1 MITWVGIS
9 TETREHAIAP
19 VREGLMELIA
29 ARRPRDAP
37 ALREFAA
44 AYLRRL
50 SADAAEHA
58 TVEEMFG
65 EVTGVFDFA
74 AGRGDRPILVR
85 AFNPTRE
92 AHGYERAGS
101 VLETSTEDLPFLVD
115 SVREALLAEGMVIQR
130 VLHPIV
136 GLERDD
142 EGRIAAVLHPRE
154 ASTRES
160 VMHFD
165 LEQRLEGNQLE
176 ALAAAMRSVLGD
188 VRRAV
193 QDFPA
198 MADRGRRMVQ
208 LAGAGAVRYPDDEV
222 DETAAFLE
230 WLLAGHFIFLGYRE
244 YRITEETIGV
254 LAGSGLGILADEAS
268 SRYARPQSIAALPDD
283 VRERALEGDL
293 LIVSKT
299 NRLSTVHRRARMDY
313 VGVRKVS
320 ADGHIS
326 GEARMLGLFTTKA
339 YAQPASQTPLLH
351 RKLRQILRHE
361 DLIEGSHDY
370 KAAVSLFDSFPKD
383 ELFSARTDDL
393 RRAVVALLAL
403 EGDRVR
409 LLGRVASDGRSAS
422 LIAALPAARYDPD
435 LLEAFAAL
443 LRERFGT
450 GAVDTQTVLAEG
462 ERVRVHATVHVPEG
476 VPDVSLRELEQELV
490 SLTRTWDDALRE
502 RLVDRFGP
510 TRGREL
516 AAHWGPRFPEY
527 YRASVEPS
535 LAVGDV
541 ECFDRLEREGEP
553 FVVGLQNQSP
563 PAALVARTRVA
574 LYKTG
579 GKVELGEAMP
589 TLEDLGLRV
598 VEEVPTRLLGG
609 DGDTWVQDFGVLG
622 PGDRPL
628 DLADV
633 GERVAE
639 CIAAVRRGHAESDT
653 LNRLVLVAGLDWRQV
668 NVLRAYRMY
677 RQRIGSRFTQG
688 YQNDVLAANPELTAK
703 LVRYFELRFDPARP
717 RDEAAEAA
725 LHEEIRA
732 DLDAVVSLDHDR
744 ILRNQLGLVD
754 ATLRTNA
761 FKPDRD
767 VTAFKLRSADVPA
780 IPRPA
785 PVFEIYVYSP
795 AMEGIHLRSGKVARG
810 GIRWSDRMDYRTE
823 VYGLMRAQ
831 MTKNAVIVPAG
842 AKGGFYLKA
851 PPADP
856 GELKAEVARQYV
868 RYVTGLLEVTDNL
881 VGGEIAHPERVRVL
895 DEDDAYL
902 VVAAD
907 KGTATFSDTA
917 NRVSEE
923 RGFWLGDAFA
933 SGGSSGYDHKALG
946 ITARGAWESVKRH
959 FSELGVDVAADPFT
973 VVGIG
978 DMSGDVFGN
987 GMLLSD
993 RIRLVGAYDHRHV
1006 FLDPEPDP
1014 DTGFAE
1020 RKRLFA
1026 VPGSSWDDYDRA
1038 GISEG
1043 GGVWPRTAKSIPL
1056 SPQVRTAL
1064 DVQAERMAPADLIR
1078 AILRA
1083 PVDLL
1088 WNGGIGS
1095 VVKASSESDADALDR
1110 ASDAIRVDAR
1120 DLRCRV
1126 VGEGG
1131 NLGLTRR
1138 ARVEYA
1144 REGGLINADFIDNS
1158 GGVDCSDHEV
1168 NLKILLGLAERR
1180 GEVDRAARD
1189 TLLRDVTDD
1198 VVEHV
1203 LYDSFLQAQILSEEI
1218 VVSKGRMYAYEDL
1231 MASLESSGLLDRDA
1245 EGLPGTEEVAER
1257 RRAGRG
1263 LERPELALL
1272 LAYAK
1277 RALRL
1282 SLLTSDFCENP
1293 WLERDLREYFPDRVV
1308 ERFGHLLAEH
1318 PLRRELIATVNANL
1332 VVNSLGPTFVSQ
1344 LAAERGAAPADVVRA
1359 YRIAHEVTGA
1369 RARWDAIECLP
1380 RGTDRAVVNDLMLGV
1395 DRLVEAAT
1403 RWYLAHGGDGSLDD
1417 QIESAAAPF
1426 ARLVAVLPDIGAD
1439 EWRESR
1445 REIVDKLVE
1454 HGVPDGVAW
1463 GHALIP
1469 ELMTAPDIIAVA
1481 EHTGRAVEEVTRTF
1495 HALASRL
1502 EIVWLLGA
1510 LDELPQPTRTQRWAV
1525 QAIREDC
1532 LDALAE
1538 LARCALKEAD
1548 TGQDAAAAVEAYLES
1563 RTALSRRLTAVTA
1576 SLTVEG
1582 TGDLPALM
1590 LAVRA
1595 VRALAG

>member
-1 MITWVGIS
+1 
-9 TETREHAIAP
+9 
-19 VREGLMELIA
+19 MELIA
-29 ARRPRDAP
+29 ARRSRDAP
-37 ALREFAA
+37 ALREFAT

-50 SADAAEHA
+50 SADAAQHA
-58 TVEEMFG
+58 ELDELYA

-74 AGRGDRPILVR
+74 ASRGDRPILVR
-85 AFNPTRE
+85 AFNPTTE
-92 AHGYERAGS
+92 EHGYSRAGS
-101 VLETSTEDLPFLVD
+101 VLETNTEDYPFLVD
-115 SVREALLAEGMVIQR
+115 SVRAAIAARDLTVQR
-130 VLHPIV
+130 VLHPVV
-136 GLERDD
+136 GLERD
-142 EGRIAAVLHPRE
+142 AAGAIVEVLHPRE

-165 LEQRLEGNQLE
+165 LDQRLEGDALE
-176 ALAAAMRSVLGD
+176 ALADEIRSVLGD

-193 QDFPA
+193 LDFPA

-208 LAGAGAVRYPDDEV
+208 LAGAGAARYPDDEV
-222 DETAAFLE
+222 DETVAFLE
-230 WLLAGHFIFLGYRE
+230 WLLADHFIFLGYRE
-244 YRITEETIGV
+244 YRIAEDRIGV
-254 LAGSGLGILADEAS
+254 APRSGLGILADEAS
-268 SRYARPQSIAALPDD
+268 SQFARPRALSELPAE
-283 VRERALEGDL
+283 VRERTLEGDL

-299 NRLSTVHRRARMDY
+299 NRLSTVHRRVRLDY
-313 VGVRKVS
+313 VGVRKVA
-320 ADGHIS
+320 ADGRVT

-339 YAQPASQTPLLH
+339 YAEPASQTPLLN

-370 KAAVSLFDSFPKD
+370 KAAVTLFDSFPKD
-383 ELFSARTDDL
+383 ELFSARIDDL
-393 RRAVVALLAL
+393 RRAVVALLSL

-409 LLGRVASDGRSAS
+409 LLGRVSSDGRSAS

-435 LLEAFAAL
+435 LLEAFTAL
-443 LRERFGT
+443 LRERFAAD
-450 GAVDTQTVLAEG
+450 AVDTQTVLGEG
-462 ERVRVHATVHVPEG
+462 DRIRVHATVHVPDG
-476 VPDVSLRELEQELV
+476 VPEVPLRELEQELV
-490 SLTRTWDDALRE
+490 ALTRTWDDVLRE
-502 RLVDRFGP
+502 QLVARFGP
-510 TRGREL
+510 ARGRAL
-516 AAHWGPRFPEY
+516 ASRWGPRFPEY
-527 YRASVEPS
+527 YRASADAS

-541 ECFDRLEREGEP
+541 ECLDRLEREGAP
-553 FVVGLQNQSP
+553 FVVGLQNQLP
-563 PAALVARTRVA
+563 PAAPVARTRVA

-579 GKVELGEAMP
+579 GKIELGEAMP

-609 DGDTWVQDFGVLG
+609 DGETWVQDFGVLG
-622 PGDRPL
+622 PGGGPL
-628 DLADV
+628 ELDDV
-633 GERVAE
+633 GERVAD
-639 CIAAVRRGHAESDT
+639 CIAAVRRGDAESDT

-668 NVLRAYRMY
+668 NILRAYRMY

-703 LVRYFELRFDPARP
+703 LMRYFELRFDPSHA
-717 RDEAAEAA
+717 RDEEAEGA
-725 LHEEIRA
+725 LADEIRA
-732 DLDAVVSLDHDR
+732 DLDAVASLDHDR
-744 ILRNQLGLVD
+744 ILRNQFGLID

-761 FKPDRD
+761 FDPDRE

-780 IPRPA
+780 IPQPA

-795 AMEGIHLRSGKVARG
+795 TMEGIHLRGGKVARG

-823 VYGLMRAQ
+823 VFGLMRAQ

-851 PPADP
+851 PPADRDA
-856 GELKAEVARQYV
+856 LKAEVERQYV
-868 RYVTGLLEVTDNL
+868 RYVTGLLELTDNL
-881 VGGEIAHPERVRVL
+881 VEGEVAHPERVRVL
-895 DEDDAYL
+895 DDDDTYL

-917 NRVSEE
+917 NRVSEQ

-959 FSELGVDVAADPFT
+959 FSELGVDVAADQFT

-1014 DTGFAE
+1014 DAGFAE
-1020 RKRLFA
+1020 RKRLFELS
-1026 VPGSSWDDYDRA
+1026 GSTWDDYDRA
-1038 GISEG
+1038 RISEG
-1043 GGVWPRTAKSIPL
+1043 GGVWPRSAKSIPL
-1056 SPQVRTAL
+1056 SAQARAAL
-1064 DVQAERMAPADLIR
+1064 GVTDERLAPTDLIR

-1088 WNGGIGS
+1088 WNGGIGT
-1095 VVKASSESDADALDR
+1095 VVKAADESDADAMDR

-1126 VGEGG
+1126 IGEGG

-1138 ARVEYA
+1138 ARVEFA
-1144 REGGLINADFIDNS
+1144 RGGGLINADFIDNS

-1180 GEVDRAARD
+1180 GELDRAGRD
-1189 TLLRDVTDD
+1189 ALLRDVTED
-1198 VVEHV
+1198 VVGHV
-1203 LYDSFLQAQILSEEI
+1203 LYDSFLQAQILSQE
-1218 VVSKGRMYAYEDL
+1218 VAVAKDRLYAYEDL
-1231 MASLESSGLLDRDA
+1231 MASLETAGLLVREV
-1245 EGLPGTEEVAER
+1245 EGLPSTEEVAER

-1263 LERPELALL
+1263 LERPELAFL

-1277 RALRL
+1277 RALARGL
-1282 SLLTSDFCENP
+1282 IASDFCDEP
-1293 WLERDLREYFPDRVV
+1293 SLERDLREYFPDRVV

-1318 PLRRELIATVNANL
+1318 PLRRELIAMVNANQ
-1332 VVNSLGPTFVSQ
+1332 VVNALGPTFVSQ
-1344 LAAERGAAPADVVRA
+1344 LAAERGAEPAAVVRA
-1359 YRIAHEVTGA
+1359 YRIARAVTGA
-1369 RARWDAIECLP
+1369 RARWDAVERLP
-1380 RGTDRAVVNDLMLGV
+1380 YGTDRGVVTGLMLGV

-1403 RWYLAHGGDGSLDD
+1403 RWYLAHPGGGGLTD
-1417 QIESAAAPF
+1417 QIVAAEGSF
-1426 ARLVAVLPDIGAD
+1426 ARLVAVLPEIGAD
-1439 EWRESR
+1439 EWRALR
-1445 REIVDKLVE
+1445 REAADKLVE
-1454 HGVPDGVAW
+1454 RGVPDDVAW
-1463 GHALIP
+1463 SHALIP

-1481 EHTGRAVEEVTRTF
+1481 EHTGRTVEDVTRTY

-1502 EIVWLLGA
+1502 DIVWLLGA

-1525 QAIREDC
+1525 QAVREDC
-1532 LDALAE
+1532 LEALAE
-1538 LARCALKEAD
+1538 LARCALVEGDA
-1548 TGQDAAAAVEAYLES
+1548 GQDPAAIVDAYLDK
-1563 RTALSRRLTAVTA
+1563 RAALSRRLTAVTA

-1595 VRALAG
+1595 LRALAG